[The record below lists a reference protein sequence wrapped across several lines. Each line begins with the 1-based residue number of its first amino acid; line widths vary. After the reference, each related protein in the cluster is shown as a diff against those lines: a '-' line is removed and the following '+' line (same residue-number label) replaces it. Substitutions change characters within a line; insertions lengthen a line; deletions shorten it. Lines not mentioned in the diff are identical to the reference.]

1 MLNVAIGGA
10 GGRMGKALI
19 QAAIENRQINIG
31 AASVLEDSHDLGK
44 DVGLIG
50 GMDPL
55 HVVTVDDLEQV
66 VDDFQ
71 VLIDFTGT
79 EATLMH
85 LDLCRKY
92 GKPIVIGT
100 TGFSETEKQ
109 HIQEVA
115 ESIPLVFAPNMSVG
129 VNVLFK
135 LVEQATRVLGESS
148 DIEIIEAHHRHKIDA
163 PSGTALRMG
172 EIAAGVL
179 GRKLDDVAV
188 YGREGMTGEHDDK
201 TIGFETIRAGDIVGD
216 HTIMFAG
223 AGERIEITHKSSS
236 RTTYANG
243 ALRAALWLEGKEKG
257 LYSMHDVLGL

>member
-79 EATLMH
+79 ENLSSLVRPVSAKQKNSIS
-85 LDLCRKY
+85 RKSRNRF
-92 GKPIVIGT
+92 PW
-100 TGFSETEKQ
+100 S
-109 HIQEVA
+109 
-115 ESIPLVFAPNMSVG
+115 
-129 VNVLFK
+129 
-135 LVEQATRVLGESS
+135 
-148 DIEIIEAHHRHKIDA
+148 
-163 PSGTALRMG
+163 LRP
-172 EIAAGVL
+172 
-179 GRKLDDVAV
+179 
-188 YGREGMTGEHDDK
+188 T
-201 TIGFETIRAGDIVGD
+201 
-216 HTIMFAG
+216 
-223 AGERIEITHKSSS
+223 
-236 RTTYANG
+236 
-243 ALRAALWLEGKEKG
+243 
-257 LYSMHDVLGL
+257 